1 LGDEKREAGGD
12 QRAVPWRS
20 GCSDPGKGTDVELN
34 TELLDG
40 NDAFNAKVPSVAL
53 LFKRFY
59 GEPLTPEEQASW
71 DAYEKEVEEV
81 TARREAL
88 GVVDLGDVMLGGDT
102 EPEMLVDGLF
112 VREKHHLVYGK
123 KESGKT
129 WLLLHAAAELVRRG
143 EPVVWVDEE
152 MGRRDMAD
160 RLRWMQLDPEAVSGL
175 FTYLE
180 MPMLNGSR
188 ESLALWTALLQVKRP
203 SLVAVD
209 AQTEVLASADLN
221 ENSGTDVAKWHAWY
235 LAPALRLGAA
245 TVVIDHTGHDEQER
259 ARGSGHKGAQSKVE
273 LSVKREGKKFT
284 KSSLGVIE
292 VRETKNTPA
301 APIPTKQFFELGGEP
316 GPNGNYVFAFR
327 STVKTGAEGRDKA
340 ELDRRLRIIAAV
352 GRAAKPPSK
361 TAIHDRIGGNKQANL
376 RLIDA
381 MVDEGTLI
389 GQEGSRGTVYTVD
402 GQVNE

>member
-1 LGDEKREAGGD
+1 M
-12 QRAVPWRS
+12 
-20 GCSDPGKGTDVELN
+20 ELN

-129 WLLLHAAAELVRRG
+129 WVLLHAAAELVRRG

-245 TVVIDHTGHDEQER
+245 TVVIDHTGHDG
-259 ARGSGHKGAQSKVE
+259 ARLRTQG
-273 LSVKREGKKFT
+273 R
-284 KSSLGVIE
+284 
-292 VRETKNTPA
+292 
-301 APIPTKQFFELGGEP
+301 
-316 GPNGNYVFAFR
+316 
-327 STVKTGAEGRDKA
+327 TVEGRA
-340 ELDRRLRIIAAV
+340 ER
-352 GRAAKPPSK
+352 
-361 TAIHDRIGGNKQANL
+361 QA
-376 RLIDA
+376 
-381 MVDEGTLI
+381 
-389 GQEGSRGTVYTVD
+389 
-402 GQVNE
+402 

>member
-1 LGDEKREAGGD
+1 LISGGSPSGLAGQPGARRPPTGGPQLRGKRWTNRQNRE
-12 QRAVPWRS
+12 VPGYSARPS
-20 GCSDPGKGTDVELN
+20 S
-34 TELLDG
+34 
-40 NDAFNAKVPSVAL
+40 FFISAKVVSVETRLVRWKSVPRLTFVCSAL
-53 LFKRFY
+53 VSLCLVGDRDECLCKLPGIGASDMKRLRF
-59 GEPLTPEEQASW
+59 
-71 DAYEKEVEEV
+71 
-81 TARREAL
+81 RRY
-88 GVVDLGDVMLGGDT
+88 LGDVMLGGDT

-129 WLLLHAAAELVRRG
+129 WVLLHAAAELVRRG

-245 TVVIDHTGHDEQER
+245 TVVIDHTGHDG
-259 ARGSGHKGAQSKVE
+259 ARLRTQG
-273 LSVKREGKKFT
+273 R
-284 KSSLGVIE
+284 
-292 VRETKNTPA
+292 
-301 APIPTKQFFELGGEP
+301 
-316 GPNGNYVFAFR
+316 
-327 STVKTGAEGRDKA
+327 TVEGRA
-340 ELDRRLRIIAAV
+340 ER
-352 GRAAKPPSK
+352 
-361 TAIHDRIGGNKQANL
+361 QA
-376 RLIDA
+376 
-381 MVDEGTLI
+381 
-389 GQEGSRGTVYTVD
+389 
-402 GQVNE
+402 